1 MTGMDD
7 RGMFAFGRATGQKAA
22 DTVFDR
28 AFAAVYAMAAAPGKP
43 LLPTDET
50 TIRAEFDELMKS
62 VAEEL
67 INDLKG
73 GTAVER
79 SLFLETVRTSAV
91 EHFMARLK
99 EKWEAMVT
107 Q

>member
-1 MTGMDD
+1 MDTKDTGL
-7 RGMFAFGRATGQKAA
+7 FAFGRATGQKAA

-28 AFAAVYAMAAAPGKP
+28 AFNAVYAMAAAPGKP